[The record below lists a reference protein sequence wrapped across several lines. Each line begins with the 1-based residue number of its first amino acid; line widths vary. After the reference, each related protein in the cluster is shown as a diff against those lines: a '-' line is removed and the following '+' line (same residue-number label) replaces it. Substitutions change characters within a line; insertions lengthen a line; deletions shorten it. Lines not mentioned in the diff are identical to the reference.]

1 MRVPRVE
8 GNVKVTRGKKDL
20 EKKKLNLP
28 IIIGSRGHS
37 QAQIVP
43 ACGCL
48 GGMGHY
54 GALLVAD
61 LAKNN
66 KVVGPAGDIC
76 AWELC

>member
-1 MRVPRVE
+1 MPRVE

-48 GGMGHY
+48 SGMGHY
-54 GALLVAD
+54 GALLVACCT
-61 LAKNN
+61 NN
-66 KVVGPAGDIC
+66 RQQGTLTGTNSACLWVP
-76 AWELC
+76 